1 MIGRHVRNT
10 ANILEVLCFCPVA
23 TLYNYTDVDLLSDV
37 VLFTC
42 MYVELGGIAILVLH
56 ISYRKYHDITN
67 YCNILWIDCSIR
79 VFRS

>member
-10 ANILEVLCFCPVA
+10 ANILEVLYFCPVA

-42 MYVELGGIAILVLH
+42 IYVGLGGIAILVLR
-56 ISYRKYHDITN
+56 ISYRKYH
-67 YCNILWIDCSIR
+67 YLLWFLQNLVD
-79 VFRS
+79 